1 MGASLDLVAVGDV
14 SGAALEGVAARLR
27 KYGFEPARKE
37 QDERVL
43 ALLGPGSTT
52 LQAQSAI
59 VALRGGRAKH
69 TLGITEVE
77 LKDGARPF
85 VYGLGEVNGSTAVFS
100 LAQFRRGG
108 LSLDTMLDR
117 FCAAVLHELA
127 HNVGMVHC
135 RNKGCI
141 MHATHEPSALRQME
155 MFFCPSCTA
164 QWNRRIRAGR

>member
-1 MGASLDLVAVGDV
+1 MGASLDLVPIGSV
-14 SGAALEGVAARLR
+14 SEAALEGVAARLR
-27 KYGFEPARKE
+27 AYGFEPARKAP
-37 QDERVL
+37 DERVST
-43 ALLGPGSTT
+43 LLGPGSTS

-59 VALRGGRAKH
+59 AALRGGRAKH

-77 LKDGARPF
+77 LKDGSRPF

-108 LSLDTMLDR
+108 LSVDTMLDR
-117 FCAAVLHELA
+117 FCAAVLHEVA

-141 MHATHEPSALRQME
+141 MQAAHEPVALRQME

-164 QWNRRIRAGR
+164 QWNRRIRASR

>member
-1 MGASLDLVAVGDV
+1 MGASLDIVPIGDV
-14 SGAALEGVAARLR
+14 SEAALEGVAARLR
-27 KYGFEPARKE
+27 NCGFDPSRKE
-37 QDERVL
+37 PGERVRT
-43 ALLGPGSTT
+43 LLGPGSTT

-59 VALRGGRAKH
+59 AALRGGRAKH

-85 VYGLGEVNGSTAVFS
+85 VYGLGEMNGSTAVFS

-108 LSLDTMLDR
+108 LSLGTMLDR

-127 HNVGMVHC
+127 HNLGMVHC

-141 MHATHEPSALRQME
+141 MHAAHEPAALRQLE

-164 QWNRRIRAGR
+164 QWNRRIRAAR